1 MHLKNRYY
9 HITENKS
16 KASLPCKP
24 PTHRRTA
31 TAAKNH
37 NRGKGDYHRLGHGTD
52 DHVRRPRK
60 VSALQGK
67 KIVSI
72 ATGSLHCVACSDK
85 GEVYTWGDNDEGQ
98 LGDGTTHAQQSPR
111 LVHALQGKNIT
122 RVACG
127 SAHTLA
133 WSTTKA
139 THSLPAATPMEY
151 DLVKDLPFSA
161 LHNRLVLL
169 HHFAELLCPT
179 LAMFPTSGGVALN
192 KLAPMLVYTIKE
204 ATFRKVVQA
213 TMVRDRQHGPIIELN
228 RIQVKRARSK
238 GGFAGP
244 DGMKSVFGQMVSK
257 MSLLTQDVL
266 FLPHRVWKVKFVGK
280 CFGFINF

>member
-1 MHLKNRYY
+1 M
-9 HITENKS
+9 
-16 KASLPCKP
+16 
-24 PTHRRTA
+24 
-31 TAAKNH
+31 
-37 NRGKGDYHRLGHGTD
+37 
-52 DHVRRPRK
+52 
-60 VSALQGK
+60 
-67 KIVSI
+67 
-72 ATGSLHCVACSDK
+72 ACSDK

-98 LGDGTTHAQQSPR
+98 LGDGTTNAQQSPR
-111 LVHALQGKNIT
+111 LVHALQGKKIT

-139 THSLPAATPMEY
+139 THSRLPASTPMEY

-179 LAMFPTSGGVALN
+179 MAMFPTSSGTSLS

-213 TMVRDRQHGPIIELN
+213 TMVRDRQHGPVIELN

-238 GGFAGP
+238 GGLAGP
-244 DGMKSVFGQMVSK
+244 DGIKSVFGQMVSK
-257 MSLLTQDVL
+257 MTLLTQDVL

-280 CFGFINF
+280 FSERIVII

>member
-1 MHLKNRYY
+1 
-9 HITENKS
+9 
-16 KASLPCKP
+16 
-24 PTHRRTA
+24 
-31 TAAKNH
+31 
-37 NRGKGDYHRLGHGTD
+37 LGHGTN

-67 KIVSI
+67 KIISI
-72 ATGSLHCVACSDK
+72 ATGSLHCVACTDE

-98 LGDGTTHAQQSPR
+98 LGDGTTRSQHSPR

-127 SAHTLA
+127 SAHTLT

-139 THSLPAATPMEY
+139 MHSLPAATPMEY

-169 HHFAELLCPT
+169 HQFAELLCPT
-179 LAMFPTSGGVALN
+179 LAMFPTSGDVALD

-213 TMVRDRQHGPIIELN
+213 TMLRDRQHGPIIELN

-244 DGMKSVFGQMVSK
+244 DGIKSVFGQMVSK
-257 MSLLTQDVL
+257 MSSLTQDVL

-280 CFGFINF
+280 YWG